1 MSLLDTLKKDMIA
14 AMKAKDKDTLSVVR
28 MLKASVQNEQISKGH
43 DLTPDE
49 ENALMAKE
57 YKQRKDSLAEFEKG
71 GRQDLVDSTKK
82 EMAVVAKY
90 MPKQMS
96 EDEIKQAV
104 EETVD
109 EVNATSMKDFGKVMG
124 AIMPKVKGKADGKV
138 VNQAVKQVL
147 QNK

>member
-14 AMKAKDKDTLSVVR
+14 AMKAKDKETLSVVR
-28 MLKASVQNEQISKGH
+28 MLKASAQNEQIKLGH
-43 DLTPDE
+43 DLTPDDE
-49 ENALMAKE
+49 ASLLARE
-57 YKQRKDSLAEFEKG
+57 YKQRKDSLAEFEKA
-71 GRQDLVDSTKK
+71 GRQDLVDATKQ
-82 EMAVVAKY
+82 EIAVVQRY

-104 EETVD
+104 AETID
-109 EVNATSMKDFGKVMG
+109 EVGANSMKDFGKVMG

-138 VNQAVKQVL
+138 VNAAVKSAL